1 MTSQK
6 RQPIPPNTKGNE
18 CVLLIASD
26 ADAAARVLGELG
38 SVAPAYPLP
47 DDRNDDCSHPWFAD
61 EQMDVLRHD
70 DVADDHKA
78 ISAVAATRESEG
90 SDRAPAI
97 ARLAAAGSNDKVR

>member
-1 MTSQK
+1 
-6 RQPIPPNTKGNE
+6 
-18 CVLLIASD
+18 
-26 ADAAARVLGELG
+26 
-38 SVAPAYPLP
+38 
-47 DDRNDDCSHPWFAD
+47 
-61 EQMDVLRHD
+61 MDVLRHD